1 MRRTFAKLAALM
13 LALTLVLSGCNLVD
27 VDQLALIAQ
36 QREEVAETLSTVLVE
51 YDGGTLTAQDVMP
64 VFYSNYSYMSQIY
77 SSMGY
82 EVDTETVNSIL
93 EDAVQTEL
101 ENRVIAAQFEER
113 GLSLPVTEEEIA
125 EEADTAYQTNYEY
138 ALEYA
143 SGDTDEER
151 AANAELVLFTEG
163 YTPEYMYN
171 MMLSGYQ
178 ADALQADV
186 EAEVTEVT
194 DEELQAAYDEKVA
207 ADEET
212 YTESPTDIE
221 SDATDASSV
230 ICWRPEGYRAVKHV
244 LVIPEDDVLQA
255 VTDARDAVD
264 AAEEELAA
272 LEEEL
277 AALTDDDAADEATTG
292 AAADE
297 TTGAAGD
304 ETTGVTTDET
314 TDAAGEATTDAA
326 ADETTDAAGD
336 ETTDETTD
344 ATGDAANDAASS
356 DASDGTTDAEATDAP
371 RTAEEIQADID
382 AKVAE
387 IEQLEQAQAEAEA
400 ACLASVSGVTD
411 EIYAQLEAGE
421 SFDDVM
427 AAYGEDPGMQS
438 EPSMTTG
445 YYVSAEST
453 TWDANFTAGAMALE
467 NVGDYS
473 ATPVISTSG
482 VHIIYYYEDVPAG
495 AVPLDEVRDALYDQT
510 LETMREEHY
519 TEQLAA
525 WVEALNPVYHLD
537 DWSFGE

>member
-186 EAEVTEVT
+186 ETEVTEVT

-221 SDATDASSV
+221 SDATDVNSV

-277 AALTDDDAADEATTG
+277 AALTDDDAADETTTG

-297 TTGAAGD
+297 TTG
-304 ETTGVTTDET
+304 
-314 TDAAGEATTDAA
+314 
-326 ADETTDAAGD
+326 AAGD

-400 ACLASVSGVTD
+400 ACLASVSDVTD
-411 EIYAQLEAGE
+411 EIYAQLGAGE

>member
-113 GLSLPVTEEEIA
+113 GLSLSVTEEEIA
-125 EEADTAYQTNYEY
+125 EEADSAYQTNYEY

-151 AANAELVLFTEG
+151 AANAELVLFSEG

-171 MMLSGYQ
+171 MMLSSYQ

-264 AAEEELAA
+264 TAEEELAV

-277 AALTDDDAADEATTG
+277 AALTDDDAAG
-292 AAADE
+292 
-297 TTGAAGD
+297 
-304 ETTGVTTDET
+304 DET
-314 TDAAGEATTDAA
+314 TDAAGE
-326 ADETTDAAGD
+326 ETTG
-336 ETTDETTD
+336 TT
-344 ATGDAANDAASS
+344 GGAANDAASS
-356 DASDGTTDAEATDAP
+356 DASDGTTDDEATDAS

-453 TWDANFTAGAMALE
+453 TWDANFTAGAMALK

>member
-113 GLSLPVTEEEIA
+113 GLSLSVTEEEIA
-125 EEADTAYQTNYEY
+125 EEADSAYQTNYEY

-151 AANAELVLFTEG
+151 AANAELVLFSEG

-171 MMLSGYQ
+171 MMLSSYQ

-264 AAEEELAA
+264 TAEEELAV

-277 AALTDDDAADEATTG
+277 AALTDDDAAG
-292 AAADE
+292 
-297 TTGAAGD
+297 
-304 ETTGVTTDET
+304 DET
-314 TDAAGEATTDAA
+314 TDAAGE
-326 ADETTDAAGD
+326 ETTSAAGE
-336 ETTDETTD
+336 ETTGTT
-344 ATGDAANDAASS
+344 GGAANDAASS

-387 IEQLEQAQAEAEA
+387 IEQLGQAQAEAEA

-453 TWDANFTAGAMALE
+453 TWDANFTAGAMALK

>member
-277 AALTDDDAADEATTG
+277 AALTDDDAADEATTD

-304 ETTGVTTDET
+304 ETTGV
-314 TDAAGEATTDAA
+314 
-326 ADETTDAAGD
+326 
-336 ETTDETTD
+336 TTDETTD

>member
-113 GLSLPVTEEEIA
+113 GLSLSVTEEEIA
-125 EEADTAYQTNYEY
+125 EEADSAYQTNYEY

-151 AANAELVLFTEG
+151 AANAELVLFSEG

-171 MMLSGYQ
+171 MMLSSYQ

-264 AAEEELAA
+264 TAEEELAA

-277 AALTDDDAADEATTG
+277 AALTDDDAAGDETTG

-304 ETTGVTTDET
+304 ETTGTT
-314 TDAAGEATTDAA
+314 G
-326 ADETTDAAGD
+326 G
-336 ETTDETTD
+336 
-344 ATGDAANDAASS
+344 AANDAASS

-371 RTAEEIQADID
+371 RTAEEIQAEID

-400 ACLASVSGVTD
+400 ACLASVSDVTD

>member
-13 LALTLVLSGCNLVD
+13 LALTLVLSGCNLVV

-113 GLSLPVTEEEIA
+113 GLSLSVTEEEIA
-125 EEADTAYQTNYEY
+125 EEADSAYQTNYEY

-151 AANAELVLFTEG
+151 AANAELVLFSEG

-171 MMLSGYQ
+171 MMLSSYQ

-264 AAEEELAA
+264 TAEEELAA

-277 AALTDDDAADEATTG
+277 AALTDDDAAG
-292 AAADE
+292 
-297 TTGAAGD
+297 
-304 ETTGVTTDET
+304 DET
-314 TDAAGEATTDAA
+314 TDAAGE
-326 ADETTDAAGD
+326 ETTG
-336 ETTDETTD
+336 TT
-344 ATGDAANDAASS
+344 GGAANDAASS

-371 RTAEEIQADID
+371 RTAEEIQAEID

-400 ACLASVSGVTD
+400 ACLASVSDVTD

>member
-151 AANAELVLFTEG
+151 AANAELVLFSEG

-171 MMLSGYQ
+171 MMLSSYQ

-255 VTDARDAVD
+255 VTDARNAVD
-264 AAEEELAA
+264 AAEEELAV

-277 AALTDDDAADEATTG
+277 AALTDDDAAG
-292 AAADE
+292 
-297 TTGAAGD
+297 
-304 ETTGVTTDET
+304 
-314 TDAAGEATTDAA
+314 
-326 ADETTDAAGD
+326 DETTDAAGD
-336 ETTDETTD
+336 ETTGTT
-344 ATGDAANDAASS
+344 GGAANDAASS

-427 AAYGEDPGMQS
+427 ATYGEDPGMQS

>member
-113 GLSLPVTEEEIA
+113 GLSLSVTEEEIA
-125 EEADTAYQTNYEY
+125 EEADSAYQTNYEY

-151 AANAELVLFTEG
+151 AANAELVLFSEG

-171 MMLSGYQ
+171 MMLSSYQ
-178 ADALQADV
+178 ADALRADV

-264 AAEEELAA
+264 TAEEELAA

-277 AALTDDDAADEATTG
+277 AALTDDDAAG
-292 AAADE
+292 
-297 TTGAAGD
+297 
-304 ETTGVTTDET
+304 DET
-314 TDAAGEATTDAA
+314 TDAAGE
-326 ADETTDAAGD
+326 ETTSAAGE
-336 ETTDETTD
+336 ETTGTT
-344 ATGDAANDAASS
+344 GGAANDAASS

>member
-113 GLSLPVTEEEIA
+113 GLSLSVTEEEIA
-125 EEADTAYQTNYEY
+125 EEADSAYQTNYEY

-151 AANAELVLFTEG
+151 AANAELVLFSEG

-171 MMLSGYQ
+171 MMLSSYQ

-221 SDATDASSV
+221 ADATDASSV

-292 AAADE
+292 
-297 TTGAAGD
+297 T
-304 ETTGVTTDET
+304 
-314 TDAAGEATTDAA
+314 
-326 ADETTDAAGD
+326 
-336 ETTDETTD
+336 
-344 ATGDAANDAASS
+344 TGDAANDAASS
-356 DASDGTTDAEATDAP
+356 DASDGTTDDEATDAS

-400 ACLASVSGVTD
+400 ACLASVSDVTD

-453 TWDANFTAGAMALE
+453 TWDANFTAGAMALK

>member
-113 GLSLPVTEEEIA
+113 GLSLSVTEEEIA
-125 EEADTAYQTNYEY
+125 EEADSAYQTNYEY

-151 AANAELVLFTEG
+151 AANAELVLFSEG

-171 MMLSGYQ
+171 MMLSSYQ

-264 AAEEELAA
+264 TAEEELAA

-297 TTGAAGD
+297 TTGAAGE
-304 ETTGVTTDET
+304 ETTGTT
-314 TDAAGEATTDAA
+314 G
-326 ADETTDAAGD
+326 G
-336 ETTDETTD
+336 
-344 ATGDAANDAASS
+344 AANDAASS
-356 DASDGTTDAEATDAP
+356 DAPDGTTDDEATDAP
-371 RTAEEIQADID
+371 RTAEEIQAEID

-400 ACLASVSGVTD
+400 ACLASVSDVTD

>member
-1 MRRTFAKLAALM
+1 M

-113 GLSLPVTEEEIA
+113 GLSLSVTEEEIA
-125 EEADTAYQTNYEY
+125 EEADSAYQTNYEY

-151 AANAELVLFTEG
+151 AANAELVLFSEG
-163 YTPEYMYN
+163 DTPEYMYN
-171 MMLSGYQ
+171 MMLSSYQ

-264 AAEEELAA
+264 TAEEELAA

-277 AALTDDDAADEATTG
+277 AALTDDDAAGE
-292 AAADE
+292 
-297 TTGAAGD
+297 
-304 ETTGVTTDET
+304 ET
-314 TDAAGEATTDAA
+314 TDAAGE
-326 ADETTDAAGD
+326 ETTG
-336 ETTDETTD
+336 TT
-344 ATGDAANDAASS
+344 GGAANDAASS

-371 RTAEEIQADID
+371 RTAEEIQAEID

-400 ACLASVSGVTD
+400 ACLASVSDVTD

>member
-13 LALTLVLSGCNLVD
+13 LTLTLVLSGCNLVD

-221 SDATDASSV
+221 SDATDANSV

-292 AAADE
+292 
-297 TTGAAGD
+297 
-304 ETTGVTTDET
+304 
-314 TDAAGEATTDAA
+314 AA

-400 ACLASVSGVTD
+400 ACLASVSDVTD

>member
-113 GLSLPVTEEEIA
+113 GLSLSVTEEEIA
-125 EEADTAYQTNYEY
+125 EEADSAYQTNYEY

-151 AANAELVLFTEG
+151 AANAELVLFSEG

-171 MMLSGYQ
+171 MMLSSYQ

-264 AAEEELAA
+264 TAEEELAV

-277 AALTDDDAADEATTG
+277 AALTDDDAADEETTG

-297 TTGAAGD
+297 TTGAAG
-304 ETTGVTTDET
+304 DET

-336 ETTDETTD
+336 ETTDAAGEETTGT
-344 ATGDAANDAASS
+344 TGGAANDAASS

-400 ACLASVSGVTD
+400 ACLASVSDVTD

>member
-113 GLSLPVTEEEIA
+113 GLSLSVTEEEIA
-125 EEADTAYQTNYEY
+125 EEADSAYQTNYEY

-151 AANAELVLFTEG
+151 AANAELVLFSEG

-171 MMLSGYQ
+171 MMLSSYQ

-194 DEELQAAYDEKVA
+194 DEELQTAYDEKVA

-264 AAEEELAA
+264 TAEEELAV

-277 AALTDDDAADEATTG
+277 AALTDDDAAG
-292 AAADE
+292 
-297 TTGAAGD
+297 
-304 ETTGVTTDET
+304 DET
-314 TDAAGEATTDAA
+314 TDAAGE
-326 ADETTDAAGD
+326 ETTG
-336 ETTDETTD
+336 

-371 RTAEEIQADID
+371 RTAEEIQAEID

-400 ACLASVSGVTD
+400 ACLASVSDVTD

>member
-113 GLSLPVTEEEIA
+113 GLSLSVTEEEIA
-125 EEADTAYQTNYEY
+125 EEADSAYQTNYEY

-151 AANAELVLFTEG
+151 AANAELVLFSEG

-171 MMLSGYQ
+171 MMLSSYQ

-194 DEELQAAYDEKVA
+194 DEELQTAYDEKVA

-264 AAEEELAA
+264 TAEEELAV

-277 AALTDDDAADEATTG
+277 AALTDDDAAG
-292 AAADE
+292 
-297 TTGAAGD
+297 
-304 ETTGVTTDET
+304 DET
-314 TDAAGEATTDAA
+314 TDAAGE
-326 ADETTDAAGD
+326 ETTG
-336 ETTDETTD
+336 TT
-344 ATGDAANDAASS
+344 GGAANDAASS

-400 ACLASVSGVTD
+400 ACLASVSDVTD

-427 AAYGEDPGMQS
+427 ATYGEDPGMQS

>member
-113 GLSLPVTEEEIA
+113 GLSLSVTEEEIA
-125 EEADTAYQTNYEY
+125 EEADSAYQTNYEY

-151 AANAELVLFTEG
+151 AANAELVLFSEG

-171 MMLSGYQ
+171 MMLSSYQ

-264 AAEEELAA
+264 TAEEELAA

-277 AALTDDDAADEATTG
+277 AALTDDDAAGE
-292 AAADE
+292 
-297 TTGAAGD
+297 
-304 ETTGVTTDET
+304 ET
-314 TDAAGEATTDAA
+314 TDAAGE
-326 ADETTDAAGD
+326 ETTDAAG
-336 ETTDETTD
+336 EETTD
-344 ATGDAANDAASS
+344 AAGEETTGTTGGAANDAASS
-356 DASDGTTDAEATDAP
+356 DASDGTTDDEATDAS

-400 ACLASVSGVTD
+400 ACLASVSDVTD

>member
-113 GLSLPVTEEEIA
+113 GLSLSVTEEEIA
-125 EEADTAYQTNYEY
+125 EEADSAYQTNYEY

-151 AANAELVLFTEG
+151 AANAELVLFSEG

-171 MMLSGYQ
+171 MMLSSYQ

-255 VTDARDAVD
+255 VTDARNAVD
-264 AAEEELAA
+264 AAEEELAV

-277 AALTDDDAADEATTG
+277 AALTDDDAAG
-292 AAADE
+292 
-297 TTGAAGD
+297 
-304 ETTGVTTDET
+304 
-314 TDAAGEATTDAA
+314 
-326 ADETTDAAGD
+326 DETTDAAGD
-336 ETTDETTD
+336 ETTGTT
-344 ATGDAANDAASS
+344 GGAANDAASS

-400 ACLASVSGVTD
+400 ACLASVSDVTD

-427 AAYGEDPGMQS
+427 ATYGEDPGMQS

>member
-113 GLSLPVTEEEIA
+113 GLSLSVTEEEIA
-125 EEADTAYQTNYEY
+125 EEADSAYQTNYEY

-151 AANAELVLFTEG
+151 AANAELVLFSEG

-171 MMLSGYQ
+171 MMLSSYQ

-186 EAEVTEVT
+186 EAEVTKVT

-264 AAEEELAA
+264 TAEEELAV

-277 AALTDDDAADEATTG
+277 AALTDDDAAG
-292 AAADE
+292 
-297 TTGAAGD
+297 
-304 ETTGVTTDET
+304 DET
-314 TDAAGEATTDAA
+314 TDAAGE
-326 ADETTDAAGD
+326 ETTG
-336 ETTDETTD
+336 TT
-344 ATGDAANDAASS
+344 GGAANDAASS
-356 DASDGTTDAEATDAP
+356 DASDGTTDDEATDAP
-371 RTAEEIQADID
+371 RTAEEIQAEID

-453 TWDANFTAGAMALE
+453 TWDANFTAGAMALK

>member
-113 GLSLPVTEEEIA
+113 GLSLSVTEEEIA
-125 EEADTAYQTNYEY
+125 EEADSAYQTNYEY

-151 AANAELVLFTEG
+151 AANAELVLFSEG

-171 MMLSGYQ
+171 MMLSSYQ

-212 YTESPTDIE
+212 T
-221 SDATDASSV
+221 
-230 ICWRPEGYRAVKHV
+230 G
-244 LVIPEDDVLQA
+244 
-255 VTDARDAVD
+255 
-264 AAEEELAA
+264 
-272 LEEEL
+272 
-277 AALTDDDAADEATTG
+277 TTG
-292 AAADE
+292 
-297 TTGAAGD
+297 G
-304 ETTGVTTDET
+304 
-314 TDAAGEATTDAA
+314 
-326 ADETTDAAGD
+326 
-336 ETTDETTD
+336 
-344 ATGDAANDAASS
+344 AANDATSS
-356 DASDGTTDAEATDAP
+356 DAPDGTTDDEATDAP
-371 RTAEEIQADID
+371 RTAEEIQAEID

-400 ACLASVSGVTD
+400 ACLASVSDVTD

>member
-113 GLSLPVTEEEIA
+113 GLSLSVTEEEIA
-125 EEADTAYQTNYEY
+125 EEADSAYQTNYEY

-151 AANAELVLFTEG
+151 AANAELVLFSEG

-171 MMLSGYQ
+171 MMLSSYQ

-264 AAEEELAA
+264 TAEEELAA

-277 AALTDDDAADEATTG
+277 AALTDDDAAGE
-292 AAADE
+292 
-297 TTGAAGD
+297 
-304 ETTGVTTDET
+304 ET
-314 TDAAGEATTDAA
+314 TDAAGE
-326 ADETTDAAGD
+326 ETTG
-336 ETTDETTD
+336 TT
-344 ATGDAANDAASS
+344 GGAANDAASS

-371 RTAEEIQADID
+371 RTAEEIQAEID

-400 ACLASVSGVTD
+400 ACLASVSDVTD

-421 SFDDVM
+421 SFDEVM

>member
-151 AANAELVLFTEG
+151 AANAELVLFSEG

-171 MMLSGYQ
+171 MMLSSYQ

-221 SDATDASSV
+221 SDATDANSV

-277 AALTDDDAADEATTG
+277 AALTDDDAADETTTG

-297 TTGAAGD
+297 TTG
-304 ETTGVTTDET
+304 
-314 TDAAGEATTDAA
+314 
-326 ADETTDAAGD
+326 AAGD

-453 TWDANFTAGAMALE
+453 TWDANFTAGAMALK

>member
-113 GLSLPVTEEEIA
+113 GLSLSVTEEEIA
-125 EEADTAYQTNYEY
+125 EEADSAYQTNYEY

-151 AANAELVLFTEG
+151 AANAELVLFSEG

-171 MMLSGYQ
+171 MMLSSYQ

-264 AAEEELAA
+264 TAEEELAA

-277 AALTDDDAADEATTG
+277 AALTDDDAAGE
-292 AAADE
+292 
-297 TTGAAGD
+297 
-304 ETTGVTTDET
+304 ET
-314 TDAAGEATTDAA
+314 TDAAGEETTDAAGEETTDAA
-326 ADETTDAAGD
+326 ADETTDAAG
-336 ETTDETTD
+336 EETTD
-344 ATGDAANDAASS
+344 AAGEETTGTTGGAANDAASS

-371 RTAEEIQADID
+371 RTAEEIQAEID

-400 ACLASVSGVTD
+400 ACLASVSDVTD

>member
-113 GLSLPVTEEEIA
+113 GLSLSVTEEEIA
-125 EEADTAYQTNYEY
+125 EEADSAYQTNYEY

-151 AANAELVLFTEG
+151 AANAELVLFSEG

-171 MMLSGYQ
+171 MMLSSYQ

-264 AAEEELAA
+264 TAEEELAA

-277 AALTDDDAADEATTG
+277 AALTDDDAAG
-292 AAADE
+292 
-297 TTGAAGD
+297 
-304 ETTGVTTDET
+304 DET
-314 TDAAGEATTDAA
+314 TDAAGE
-326 ADETTDAAGD
+326 ETTG
-336 ETTDETTD
+336 TT
-344 ATGDAANDAASS
+344 GGAANDAASS

-371 RTAEEIQADID
+371 RTAEEIQAEID

-400 ACLASVSGVTD
+400 ACLASVSDVTD

>member
-113 GLSLPVTEEEIA
+113 GLSLSVTEEEIA
-125 EEADTAYQTNYEY
+125 EEADSAYQTNYEY

-151 AANAELVLFTEG
+151 AANAELVLFSEG

-171 MMLSGYQ
+171 MMLSSYQ

-264 AAEEELAA
+264 TAEEELAV

-277 AALTDDDAADEATTG
+277 AALTDDDAAG
-292 AAADE
+292 
-297 TTGAAGD
+297 
-304 ETTGVTTDET
+304 DET
-314 TDAAGEATTDAA
+314 TDAAGE
-326 ADETTDAAGD
+326 ETTG
-336 ETTDETTD
+336 TT
-344 ATGDAANDAASS
+344 GGAANDAASS
-356 DASDGTTDAEATDAP
+356 DASDGTTDDEATDAS

-400 ACLASVSGVTD
+400 ACLASVSDVTD

>member
-113 GLSLPVTEEEIA
+113 GLSLSVTEEEIA
-125 EEADTAYQTNYEY
+125 EEADSAYQTNYEY

-151 AANAELVLFTEG
+151 AANAELVLFSEG

-171 MMLSGYQ
+171 MMLSSYQ

-264 AAEEELAA
+264 TAEEELAA

-277 AALTDDDAADEATTG
+277 AALTDDDAAGDETTG

-304 ETTGVTTDET
+304 ETT
-314 TDAAGEATTDAA
+314 DAAGE
-326 ADETTDAAGD
+326 ETTSAAGE
-336 ETTDETTD
+336 ETTGTT
-344 ATGDAANDAASS
+344 GGAANDAASS
-356 DASDGTTDAEATDAP
+356 DASDGTTDDEATDAS

-453 TWDANFTAGAMALE
+453 TWDANFTAGAMALK

>member
-113 GLSLPVTEEEIA
+113 GLSLSVTEEEIA
-125 EEADTAYQTNYEY
+125 EEADSAYQTNYEY

-151 AANAELVLFTEG
+151 AANAELVLFSEG

-171 MMLSGYQ
+171 MMLSSYQ

-264 AAEEELAA
+264 TAEEELAV

-277 AALTDDDAADEATTG
+277 AALTDDDAAG
-292 AAADE
+292 
-297 TTGAAGD
+297 
-304 ETTGVTTDET
+304 DET
-314 TDAAGEATTDAA
+314 TDAAGE
-326 ADETTDAAGD
+326 ETTG
-336 ETTDETTD
+336 TT
-344 ATGDAANDAASS
+344 GGAANDAASS
-356 DASDGTTDAEATDAP
+356 DASDGTTDDEATDAP
-371 RTAEEIQADID
+371 RTAEEIQAEID

-453 TWDANFTAGAMALE
+453 TWDANFTAGAMALK

>member
-186 EAEVTEVT
+186 ETEVTEVT

-297 TTGAAGD
+297 TT
-304 ETTGVTTDET
+304 
-314 TDAAGEATTDAA
+314 
-326 ADETTDAAGD
+326 DAAGD
-336 ETTDETTD
+336 ETIGAAADETTD

-400 ACLASVSGVTD
+400 ACLASVSDVTD